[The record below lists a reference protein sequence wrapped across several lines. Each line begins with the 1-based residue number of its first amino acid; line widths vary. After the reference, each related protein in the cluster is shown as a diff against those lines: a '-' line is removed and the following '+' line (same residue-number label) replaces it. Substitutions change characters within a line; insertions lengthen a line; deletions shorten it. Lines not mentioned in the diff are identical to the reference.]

1 MKHTRIISVFLALV
15 LILSTLTA
23 CSRTP
28 EELVANADKALS
40 KKPYTVEI
48 EVDYYSANSTV
59 SGIFEQLER
68 LDSNVYVDGKDI
80 KAVSDLSI
88 NDGDTEN
95 RFLNVYTVKDG
106 VVYLYTEYH
115 TGEYKQEFKN
125 KAVTDEAN
133 TKLLMNDIFIIG
145 DISIAD
151 FSTVTL
157 EKRDGENVIVCTG
170 VSESRL
176 ISLEKALAKQ
186 MESTS
191 EGIKAD
197 KVEMTIE
204 IDGGK
209 YDTITVKCD
218 YTVTIQGV
226 KYPVSMSVE
235 LEFDYDERFEI
246 TSPADAHE
254 YSYVNIDQM
263 L

>member
-1 MKHTRIISVFLALV
+1 MKYSRIISVILAVV
-15 LILSTLTA
+15 LILSTLTSCA
-23 CSRTP
+23 RTP
-28 EELVANADKALS
+28 EELVAKADKALD

-48 EVDYYSANSTV
+48 EVDYYSSNNTV

-68 LDSNVYVDGKDI
+68 LDSIVYVDGKNI

-95 RFLNVYTVKDG
+95 RFLNVYTLIDG
-106 VVYLYTEYH
+106 IVYLYTDYH
-115 TGEYKQEFKN
+115 TGAYKQEFKN
-125 KAVTDEAN
+125 KAEIDEDN
-133 TKLLMNDIFIIG
+133 THLLMNNIFIVG

-157 EKRDGENVIVCTG
+157 EKRDGETVIVCRG

-176 ISLEKALAKQ
+176 IALEKAMANQ
-186 MESTS
+186 MESTT
-191 EGIKAD
+191 EGIKAGN
-197 KVEMTIE
+197 VEMLIE

-246 TSPADAHE
+246 TSPTDANE

>member
-1 MKHTRIISVFLALV
+1 MKYSRIISVILAVV
-15 LILSTLTA
+15 LILSTLTSCA
-23 CSRTP
+23 RTP
-28 EELVANADKALS
+28 EELVAKADKALD

-48 EVDYYSANSTV
+48 EVDYYSSNNTV

-68 LDSNVYVDGKDI
+68 LDSIVYVDGKDI

-95 RFLNVYTVKDG
+95 RFLNVYTLIDG
-106 VVYLYTEYH
+106 IVYLYTEYH
-115 TGEYKQEFKN
+115 TGAYKQEFKN
-125 KAVTDEAN
+125 KAEIDEDN
-133 TKLLMNDIFIIG
+133 THLLMNNIFIVG
-145 DISIAD
+145 DISTAD

-157 EKRDGENVIVCTG
+157 EKRDGENVIVCRG

-176 ISLEKALAKQ
+176 IALEKAMANQ
-186 MESTS
+186 MESTT
-191 EGIKAD
+191 EGIKAGN
-197 KVEMTIE
+197 VEMFIE

-235 LEFDYDERFEI
+235 LEFDYDERFVI
-246 TSPADAHE
+246 TSPADANE

>member
-1 MKHTRIISVFLALV
+1 MKYSRIISVILAVV
-15 LILSTLTA
+15 LILSTLTSCA
-23 CSRTP
+23 RTP
-28 EELVANADKALS
+28 EELVAKADKALD

-48 EVDYYSANSTV
+48 EVDYYSSNNTV

-68 LDSNVYVDGKDI
+68 LDSIVYVDGKDI

-95 RFLNVYTVKDG
+95 RFLNVYTLIDG
-106 VVYLYTEYH
+106 TVYLYTEYH
-115 TGEYKQEFKN
+115 TGAYKQEFKN
-125 KAVTDEAN
+125 KAEIDEDN
-133 TKLLMNDIFIIG
+133 THLLMNNIFIVG

-157 EKRDGENVIVCTG
+157 EKRDGENVIVCRG

-176 ISLEKALAKQ
+176 IALEKAMANQ
-186 MESTS
+186 MESTT
-191 EGIKAD
+191 EGIKAGN
-197 KVEMTIE
+197 VEMLIE

-246 TSPADAHE
+246 TSPTDANE